1 MVFSKCS
8 ASSRAGWFALLS
20 RPPIQLWHLPSYTHS
35 SCLSWYTLSHP
46 HPSILSPKKS
56 HHLPV
61 CSCGHP
67 RQWWHQTQI
76 PTESDLQGEILPA
89 SQFLPGQIN
98 EMSWQWE
105 MGGQS
110 DYMPPHPG
118 VGHEKWTM
126 PPGTGT
132 PDRGSKGKTQTV
144 QIHTCVWSPSGLVS
158 VQSRKR

>member
-1 MVFSKCS
+1 MVFSKCL
-8 ASSRAGWFALLS
+8 APSRAGQFALLS

-35 SCLSWYTLSHP
+35 PRLSWYTLSHS
-46 HPSILSPKKS
+46 HSSILSPKKS
-56 HHLPV
+56 HHLPA
-61 CSCGHP
+61 CSCGHL

-76 PTESDLQGEILPA
+76 PTESDLKGEILPA
-89 SQFLPGQIN
+89 SQFLPGQKN
-98 EMSWQWE
+98 EMSWQWA

-110 DYMPPHPG
+110 DYMPRC

-132 PDRGSKGKTQTV
+132 PGRSSKAKTQTL
-144 QIHTCVWSPSGLVS
+144 QIHTWTWSPSGLAS